1 MVEAVL
7 RSSLGR
13 KIYIEM
19 VVNRGGFYEMAQRRG
34 TQYGKEWTHDG
45 PLVTSQR
52 KRDGLSGVA
61 GYFNREGS
69 RTKKK
74 VGEEGGCD
82 LQCQMPRKRHG
93 RILTAGQRQIP
104 VLLHGKA
111 SRVSVE

>member
-45 PLVTSQR
+45 P
-52 KRDGLSGVA
+52 
-61 GYFNREGS
+61 
-69 RTKKK
+69 
-74 VGEEGGCD
+74 
-82 LQCQMPRKRHG
+82 
-93 RILTAGQRQIP
+93 
-104 VLLHGKA
+104 
-111 SRVSVE
+111 